1 MSLETLPFEVQEMI
15 LRYAVNAILDD
26 LRRTDSNIAYTVR
39 LRQWLHLRL
48 CSKTFDNMLSEMT
61 FEGRPL
67 LPLLKGKQLE
77 KLNFVLEAIQLT
89 ADRPPINTH
98 FSVPKIKRLCGKFW
112 HNPDLSASSVRTIAS
127 LLQSPQSLN
136 FAVKLEPWIL
146 RHRKRSE
153 TSTTS
158 KDGVLF
164 FDIGDWVVDAGELR
178 IRRVS
183 RWLSTARTRIGMY
196 LTNELG
202 QPVTP
207 VHVRLGHDR
216 RWYLEYTTGTGRD
229 VLNCMVNFKTK
240 MVWDNN
246 ARRLYDFEGQRYELE
261 SQVVSE
267 DSEEDT
273 DESFS
278 ELDDE

>member
-15 LRYAVNAILDD
+15 LRSVVNAILDD

-48 CSKTFDNMLSEMT
+48 CSKTFDKVLSKMT
-61 FEGRPL
+61 FEGQPL
-67 LPLLKGKQLE
+67 IPLLKRKQLE
-77 KLNFVLEAIQLT
+77 KLDFVLEAIQLT

-98 FSVPKIKRLCGKFW
+98 FSVPKMKRLCGKFW

-153 TSTTS
+153 ISSTSG
-158 KDGVLF
+158 DGVLY

-183 RWLSTARTRIGMY
+183 RWLSTARSRIGIY
-196 LTNELG
+196 LTHEVG
-202 QPVTP
+202 QPLTP

-216 RWYLEYTTGTGRD
+216 RWYLEYTTDTGRE

-240 MVWDNN
+240 MVWDHN
-246 ARRLYDFEGQRYELE
+246 ARRLYDFEGRSYELE
-261 SQVVSE
+261 SQLSD
-267 DSEEDT
+267 DSEEDVSDSFLELE
-273 DESFS
+273 DE
-278 ELDDE
+278 